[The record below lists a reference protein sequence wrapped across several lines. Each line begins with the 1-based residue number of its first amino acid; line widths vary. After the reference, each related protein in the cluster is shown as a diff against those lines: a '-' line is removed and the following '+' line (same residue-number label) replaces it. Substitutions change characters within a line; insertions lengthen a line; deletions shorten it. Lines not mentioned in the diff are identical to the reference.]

1 MTKRTIAEVMTRMPH
16 SVGQDQPVK
25 AAQQLMHRHGIRHLP
40 VKYAGELAGVVSER
54 DIELAMRIEVESNA
68 TLKVSDVMIPEMY
81 SVPTSEDLAAVAGT
95 MAEKR
100 IGCALVTDDRNQL
113 AGIFTSVDACRVLAE
128 ILTTNCCK

>member
-1 MTKRTIAEVMTRMPH
+1 MSKRTIAEVMTRMPH

-25 AAQQLMHRHGIRHLP
+25 AAQQLMHRHGVRHLP

-54 DIELAMRIEVESNA
+54 DIELAMRIEVESSA
-68 TLKVSDVMIPEMY
+68 TLKVSDVMTADMY
-81 SVPTSEDLAAVAGT
+81 AVPISEDVAVVAKA

-100 IGCALVTDDRNQL
+100 IGCALVTDKGNHL

-128 ILTTNCCK
+128 VLKHKCCK